1 MAIQDLTRSQVSLKF
16 DSCTDTAYSAHVI
29 QKFKHRGLKRLYER
43 DDKSKVRQDQLEA
56 IEDILAFLDIA
67 VKPQDLDKP
76 GYNLHPLKGKLKG
89 FWSVKVSG
97 NWRIIFRFSQGDAFD
112 VDLIDYH

>member
-1 MAIQDLTRSQVSLKF
+1 MITS
-16 DSCTDTAYSAHVI
+16 
-29 QKFKHRGLKRLYER
+29 FKHRGLKRLYER
-43 DDKSKVRQDQLEA
+43 GDQSKVLSDQLEL

-67 VKPQDLDKP
+67 EKPQDLYKP
-76 GYNLHPLKGKLKG
+76 GYNLHSLKGNFKG

-97 NWRIIFRFSQGDAFD
+97 NWRVIFRFKDGDASD